1 MLLPS
6 LNYHLQEVFFAESLL
21 NLHPKLKIHLL
32 AAMEDQIVANL
43 YRYSRLMMLEMV
55 SLSVDY

>member
-6 LNYHLQEVFFAESLL
+6 LNYHLQEVFLAECLL
-21 NLHPKLKIHLL
+21 NLHNKLKIHLL
-32 AAMEDQIVANL
+32 AAMEDQLVANL
-43 YRYSRLMMLEMV
+43 YQYSRLMMLEMV